1 MDFSNATIRI
11 FGGEKRRLYIEV
23 QLDYLVSDNNNPTNH
38 PIYAMEEDL
47 GSCMFHL
54 SNEETYGLL

>member
-1 MDFSNATIRI
+1 M
-11 FGGEKRRLYIEV
+11 RLYIEV
-23 QLDYLVSDNNNPTNH
+23 QLDYLVSESNNPVNH